1 MTTRLRIAPSP
12 TGAMHVGTGRTALFN
27 WLYARHS
34 GGTFIVRI
42 DDTDDE
48 RNSAEFEADILA
60 GLRWLGLD
68 WDEGVGVGGP
78 HGTYRQSDRYERY
91 RQVALELV
99 EREAAYFCFCTPAEL
114 ARRRDEAAAAGKPPG
129 YDGRCRTI
137 PISEA
142 IARRG
147 AGEAA
152 AVRFKMPRPGVTE
165 FDDLVKGKIRVDH
178 EHVDDFVLLRSDG
191 RPTYHLA
198 STTDDVDYEIS
209 HVARGEDL
217 LPSTPRHIQLTLA
230 LGAKEATYAHLPLI
244 LGTDG
249 KRLSKRHG
257 ATGVTEYIEAGY
269 LPQAMVNYLSL
280 LGWSPAGDVTI
291 VSLADSIRLFDLAS
305 VSTNPAVF
313 DQSKLDWMNGEYI
326 RSLSVVEFLEAA
338 RPFVIASMGRELSPE
353 EWERL
358 ARIAP
363 LVQER
368 TKFLTEVGPQVRFL
382 FTDEL
387 EIDPIAWEKVMGDDA
402 EELLG
407 AAIAEL
413 ELVAIWEH
421 DEIERSLR
429 SMLERLGLN
438 ARKGLQPLRVAVTGS
453 TVSPPL
459 FESMAILGRDSVLA
473 RLADARKR
481 VANMAQDDHR

>member
-1 MTTRLRIAPSP
+1 
-12 TGAMHVGTGRTALFN
+12 MHVGTGRTALFN
-27 WLYARHS
+27 WLYAKHT

-48 RNSAEFEADILA
+48 RNAAEFEADILA

-114 ARRRDEAAAAGKPPG
+114 AKRREEAAAAGQPPG

-147 AGEAA
+147 SGEAS

-165 FDDLVKGKIRVDH
+165 FDDLVKGKIRIDH

-217 LPSTPRHIQLTLA
+217 LPSTPRHIQLTMA

-280 LGWSPAGDVTI
+280 LGWSPTGDVTI
-291 VSLADSIRLFDLAS
+291 VSLAESIRLFDLES

-326 RSLSVVEFLEAA
+326 RSLSAVEFVEAA
-338 RPFVIASMGRELSPE
+338 RPFVTASMGRELGTD
-353 EWERL
+353 EWERFG
-358 ARIAP
+358 RIAP

-382 FTDEL
+382 FADEL
-387 EIDPIAWEKVMGDDA
+387 EIDPASWAKVQGDA
-402 EELLG
+402 VEAVLETAVTALG
-407 AAIAEL
+407 S
-413 ELVAIWEH
+413 VDTWDH
-421 DEIERSLR
+421 DHIERSLR
-429 SMLERLGLN
+429 TMLEQLGLN

-459 FESMAILGRDSVLA
+459 FESMAILGRDVVLSRLERA
-473 RLADARKR
+473 RQMLISA
-481 VANMAQDDHR
+481 

>member
-1 MTTRLRIAPSP
+1 
-12 TGAMHVGTGRTALFN
+12 MHVGTGRTALFN
-27 WLYARHS
+27 WLYAKHT

-78 HGTYRQSDRYERY
+78 HGTYRQSDRYDRY

-114 ARRRDEAAAAGKPPG
+114 AARREEAAAAGKPPG

-137 PISEA
+137 PVSDAVE
-142 IARRG
+142 RRG
-147 AGEAA
+147 SGEAA

-165 FDDLVKGKIRVDH
+165 FDDLVKGKIRIDH

-198 STTDDVDYEIS
+198 STADDVDYEIS

-217 LPSTPRHIQLTLA
+217 LPSTPRHIQLTMA

-257 ATGVTEYIEAGY
+257 ATGVTEYIQAGY
-269 LPQAMVNYLSL
+269 LPQALVNYLSL

-291 VSLADSIRLFDLAS
+291 VSLPESIRLFDLEA

-326 RSLSVVEFLEAA
+326 RSLSAVAFVEAA
-338 RPFVIASMGRELSPE
+338 RPFVIGSLGRELTPE
-353 EWERL
+353 EWERFG
-358 ARIAP
+358 RIAP

-382 FTDEL
+382 FADEH
-387 EIDPIAWEKVMGDDA
+387 EIDPASWAKVTGDDA
-402 EELLG
+402 KGVIET
-407 AAIAEL
+407 AVAEL
-413 ELVAIWEH
+413 ESVDTWDHEN
-421 DEIERSLR
+421 IERSLR
-429 SMLERLGLN
+429 TMLERLGIN
-438 ARKGLQPLRVAVTGS
+438 PRKGLQPLRVAVTGS
-453 TVSPPL
+453 AVSPPL
-459 FESMAILGRDSVLA
+459 FESMAILGREVVLT
-473 RLADARKR
+473 RLAKARR
-481 VANMAQDDHR
+481 RLANFTQGDHP

>member
-1 MTTRLRIAPSP
+1 MTIRLRIAPSP

-27 WLYARHS
+27 WLYAKHT

-42 DDTDDE
+42 DNTDDE
-48 RNSAEFEADILA
+48 RNSAAFEADILA

-68 WDEGVGVGGP
+68 WDEGVSVGGP
-78 HGTYRQSDRYERY
+78 HGSYRQSDRYDHYQE
-91 RQVALELV
+91 VALELV
-99 EREAAYFCFCTPAEL
+99 GREAAYFCFCTPGEL
-114 ARRRDEAAAAGKPPG
+114 AARREEAQAAGRPPG
-129 YDGRCRTI
+129 YDGRCRL
-137 PISEA
+137 ISSAEA
-142 IARRG
+142 NDRRA

-152 AVRFKMPRPGVTE
+152 AVRFKMPRPGATE

-198 STTDDVDYEIS
+198 STTDDVDYEIT

-217 LPSTPRHIQLTLA
+217 LPSTPRHIQLTIA

-257 ATGVTEYIEAGY
+257 AQGVTEYIEAGY
-269 LPQAMVNYLSL
+269 LSSALVNYLSL

-291 VSLADSIRLFDLAS
+291 VSLADSIRLFDLES

-326 RSLSVVEFLEAA
+326 RSLSAAEFVVAS
-338 RPFVIASMGRELSPE
+338 RPFIIASLGRDLSPE
-353 EWERL
+353 EW
-358 ARIAP
+358 ARFGRISP

-368 TKFLTEVGPQVRFL
+368 TKLLTEVGPQVRFL
-382 FTDEL
+382 FSDEL
-387 EIDPIAWEKVMGDDA
+387 EIDPAAWEKVMGPDA
-402 EELLG
+402 DAVLE
-407 AAIAEL
+407 AAIIEL
-413 ELVAIWEH
+413 EAVDNWDHEN
-421 DEIERSLR
+421 IESSLR
-429 SMLERLGLN
+429 AMLERLGLN
-438 ARKGLQPLRVAVTGS
+438 ARKGLQPLRVAITGS

-459 FESMAILGRDSVLA
+459 FESLAILGRDAVLA
-473 RLADARKR
+473 RLERARQLQASR
-481 VANMAQDDHR
+481 

>member
-1 MTTRLRIAPSP
+1 
-12 TGAMHVGTGRTALFN
+12 MHVGTGRTALFN
-27 WLYARHS
+27 WLYAKHT

-42 DDTDDE
+42 DNTDDE
-48 RNSAEFEADILA
+48 RNSAAFEADILA

-68 WDEGVGVGGP
+68 WDEGVSVGGP
-78 HGTYRQSDRYERY
+78 HGSYRQSDRYDHYQE
-91 RQVALELV
+91 VALELV
-99 EREAAYFCFCTPAEL
+99 GREAAYFCFCTPGEL
-114 ARRRDEAAAAGKPPG
+114 AARREEAQAAGRPPG
-129 YDGRCRTI
+129 YDGRCRL
-137 PISEA
+137 ISSAEA
-142 IARRG
+142 NDRRA

-152 AVRFKMPRPGVTE
+152 AVRFKMPRPGATE

-198 STTDDVDYEIS
+198 STTDDVDYEIT

-217 LPSTPRHIQLTLA
+217 LPSTPRHIQLTIA

-257 ATGVTEYIEAGY
+257 AQGVTEYIEAGY
-269 LPQAMVNYLSL
+269 LSSALVNYLSL

-291 VSLADSIRLFDLAS
+291 VSLADSIRLFDLES

-326 RSLSVVEFLEAA
+326 RSLSAAEFVVAS
-338 RPFVIASMGRELSPE
+338 RPFIIASLGRDLSPE
-353 EWERL
+353 EW
-358 ARIAP
+358 ARFGRISP

-368 TKFLTEVGPQVRFL
+368 TKLLTEVGPQVRFL
-382 FTDEL
+382 FSDEL
-387 EIDPIAWEKVMGDDA
+387 EIDPAAWEKVMGPDA
-402 EELLG
+402 DAVLE
-407 AAIAEL
+407 AAIIEL
-413 ELVAIWEH
+413 EAVDNWDHEN
-421 DEIERSLR
+421 IESSLR
-429 SMLERLGLN
+429 AMLERLGLN
-438 ARKGLQPLRVAVTGS
+438 ARKGLQPLRVAITGS

-459 FESMAILGRDSVLA
+459 FESLAILGRDAVLA
-473 RLADARKR
+473 RLERARQLQASR
-481 VANMAQDDHR
+481 